1 MAITIN
7 KDPNTGL
14 EVNGL
19 YYRIDKINFN
29 DHDFQVILTGYAS
42 EEAYR
47 NRAFPLIQPKA
58 YTIDGYDKEE
68 LANSNVF
75 EFAYKYVKTIEGFED
90 AEDVFEEGQIEA
102 QEIRNE
108 IENQI
113 TESTE
118 ANES

>member
-29 DHDFQVILTGYAS
+29 DFDFQVVLTGYAS

-47 NRAFPLIQPKA
+47 NRAYPLIQPRA
-58 YTIDGYDKEE
+58 YTLDGFDKEE
-68 LANSNVF
+68 LANANIQ
-75 EFAYKYVKTIEGFED
+75 EFAYKYVKTEAGFED
-90 AEDVFEEGQIEA
+90 AEDVFEEGQE
-102 QEIRNE
+102 
-108 IENQI
+108 
-113 TESTE
+113 
-118 ANES
+118 

>member
-29 DHDFQVILTGYAS
+29 DFDFQVVLTGYAS

-47 NRAFPLIQPKA
+47 NRAYPLIQPRA
-58 YTIDGYDKEE
+58 YTLDGFDKEE
-68 LANSNVF
+68 LANSNIY
-75 EFAYKYVKTIEGFED
+75 EFAYKYVKTIDGFKD
-90 AEDVFEEGQIEA
+90 ADDVFEEGQE
-102 QEIRNE
+102 
-108 IENQI
+108 
-113 TESTE
+113 
-118 ANES
+118 

>member
-29 DHDFQVILTGYAS
+29 DFDFQVVLTGYAS

-47 NRAFPLIQPKA
+47 NRAYPLIQPRA
-58 YTIDGYDKEE
+58 YTLDGFDKDE
-68 LANSNVF
+68 LAVSNIY
-75 EFAYKYVKTIEGFED
+75 EFAYKYVKTVAGFED
-90 AEDVFEEGQIEA
+90 AEDVFEEGQLE
-102 QEIRNE
+102 QLEKRLE
-108 IENQI
+108 IENI
-113 TESTE
+113 LNKTEVG
-118 ANES
+118 